1 MENKTK
7 KVKLDPIII
16 RDLWSE
22 EEKIVLKT
30 LRKIRGAGNIGYI
43 PELLK
48 LLHKTA
54 NELLRKELVLFIAD
68 IRDPRVIPF
77 ILAGLK
83 DPGLK
88 DARGS
93 IISACWQSGL
103 DYSQDLGLFV
113 KLFFEGDYVTALEAF
128 TVIEEAAAVDLSP
141 EELKKVLVEVQKRL
155 KKVDEE
161 KKPLALELERLLHE

>member
-22 EEKIVLKT
+22 EEKLVLKT
-30 LRKIRGAGNIGYI
+30 LKKLRSAGNIGYI

-48 LLHKTA
+48 LLQKTH
-54 NELLRKELVLFIAD
+54 NETIRKELVLFIAD
-68 IRDPRVIPF
+68 IKDPRVIPF
-77 ILAGLK
+77 FLAGLR

-88 DARGS
+88 DIRGS
-93 IISACWQSGL
+93 IVSACWQSGL
-103 DYSQDLGLFV
+103 DYSKDLELFIQV
-113 KLFFEGDYVTALEAF
+113 FFEGDFVTALEAF
-128 TVIEEAAAVDLSP
+128 TVIEEAAFDLPP
-141 EELKKVLVEVQKRL
+141 EELKKILKLVQKGL

-161 KKPLALELERLLHE
+161 KKPLSIELEKLLK